1 MRARATVLGLE
12 PVPGGFFQLIPY
24 PSHRVVSHRVVSHRV
39 VSHRVVSHRV
49 VSHRVVSHWVV
60 SHRVVSHRL
69 PELELCS
76 PSVTNSQRIF

>member
-12 PVPGGFFQLIPY
+12 PVPGRLFQLIHY

-49 VSHRVVSHWVV
+49 VSHR
-60 SHRVVSHRL
+60 L